1 MGYNSANDND
11 NAVHP
16 FFWMEPH
23 REQFVTAFVP
33 GKEHFE
39 GLHISISQTSIP
51 RKAKEEFLKGGTTGA
66 EG

>member
-1 MGYNSANDND
+1 
-11 NAVHP
+11 
-16 FFWMEPH
+16 MEPH